1 MKRLNCQKCYCLN
14 RRLLN
19 HSHQVC
25 KEKFAQDTALVVRS
39 ATASKAL
46 IKAQTEVA
54 HTALT
59 ETALLV
65 ADVETLSH
73 FSPDKQKYFE
83 YILNEYTACVAQRIR
98 MLEVS
103 NMLYILFAICFVYTV
118 YKVACWL
125 MDWLDSKAET
135 EVKPAEP
142 TFTPEEILQTKV
154 ILTR

>member
-1 MKRLNCQKCYCLN
+1 MPNQQNNETSQLSEM
-14 RRLLN
+14 LL
-19 HSHQVC
+19 SQQTSI
-25 KEKFAQDTALVVRS
+25 KSLSPIMQRKIAQDTALVVRS

-98 MLEVS
+98 M
-103 NMLYILFAICFVYTV
+103 FGG
-118 YKVACWL
+118 
-125 MDWLDSKAET
+125 
-135 EVKPAEP
+135 
-142 TFTPEEILQTKV
+142 Q
-154 ILTR
+154 